1 MMEDLLQD
9 ESSTHRCIMK
19 SHGPPHDDSGSDAN
33 TTPPFLSQSC
43 PTSIIDLP
51 TPPMPPSL
59 PSSLDRDLENV
70 FLMASVT
77 QQQAKR
83 NILMTGRNC
92 KSRSTS

>member
-1 MMEDLLQD
+1 
-9 ESSTHRCIMK
+9 MK
-19 SHGPPHDDSGSDAN
+19 SHGQPRDDSRCDAN
-33 TTPPFLSQSC
+33 TTPLFLSQSC

-77 QQQAKR
+77 HQQAKR
-83 NILMTGRNC
+83 NIQVTGRDR

>member
-1 MMEDLLQD
+1 MEDLLQD

-19 SHGPPHDDSGSDAN
+19 SRGQPQDDSRYDAD
-33 TTPPFLSQSC
+33 TTPLFVSQSC

-83 NILMTGRNC
+83 NVLMTGRER